1 MCVFVCVCVSVC
13 VCVCVCVCVFGW
25 CMVTNFEMKF
35 FGVNYPEVVFTW
47 FESLEI
53 MGI

>member
-1 MCVFVCVCVSVC
+1 MYVCV
-13 VCVCVCVCVFGW
+13 W

-35 FGVNYPEVVFTW
+35 FGVNYPEVIFTW
-47 FESLEI
+47 FEILEI